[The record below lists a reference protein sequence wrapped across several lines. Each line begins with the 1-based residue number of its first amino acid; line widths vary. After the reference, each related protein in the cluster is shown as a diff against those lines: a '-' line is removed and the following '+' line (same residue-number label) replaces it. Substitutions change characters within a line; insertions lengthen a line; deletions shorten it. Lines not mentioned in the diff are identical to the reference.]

1 MRRAFRNGPPLR
13 TARERWESLLDII
26 RRIRSFDWTC
36 GSCAPTLILH
46 REANTPAKTKSRER
60 ILIVQT
66 PRYPMPV
73 SWKGIES
80 SHMAKAKEFTV
91 TIADKPGAL
100 GKCFLALAE
109 RGVNV
114 LAFQSYVEEGESLA
128 RFVAD
133 DTASA
138 KAVLGSLRMIFE
150 ETEVA
155 VVRLAHRPGELGRAA
170 SRLGENHINIDYSY
184 CGMEPGSTLA
194 LLVFGVDSLTKAAT
208 LLDKLAAEVA

>member
-1 MRRAFRNGPPLR
+1 
-13 TARERWESLLDII
+13 
-26 RRIRSFDWTC
+26 
-36 GSCAPTLILH
+36 
-46 REANTPAKTKSRER
+46 
-60 ILIVQT
+60 
-66 PRYPMPV
+66 MP
-73 SWKGIES
+73 
-80 SHMAKAKEFTV
+80 KAKEFTV

-138 KAVLGSLRMIFE
+138 KAVLGSLHMIFE

-155 VVRLAHRPGELGRAA
+155 IVRLAHRPGQLGRAA
-170 SRLGENHINIDYSY
+170 ARLGENTINIDYSY
-184 CGMEPGSTLA
+184 CGLEPGSTLG
-194 LLVFGVDSLTKAAT
+194 LLVFGVDNLTKAVSV
-208 LLDKLAAEVA
+208 LDELAAENA